1 MPQFQLLFNVLW
13 WLFSSVAWIIM
24 GIILRP
30 SALWDFQEPHDYLT
44 IASPALLGGLS
55 QEIADDTGT
64 VWLFPSWEGVSWYYF
79 HPNFSLFILLFAL
92 PFPLIPSLQ
101 PHSRQLQ
108 ELYTCLHLK
117 SWARWGNKAA
127 AAAKSLQ
134 SCPTL
139 CDPVDGSPP
148 GSPVPGILQARTLEW
163 VTISFSNA
171 WKRKVKVKSLSR
183 VRLFSTHALQPTRF
197 LCPWDF
203 PGKNTGVGCHFL
215 LQCRK
220 VKSESEVTQSCPTLL
235 DPMHYS
241 LPGSSVHGIFQARI
255 LEWGAIAFSGE
266 QGWAVANHILSRFV
280 CFQVILSWC
289 FAVLQFFAIIIIA
302 NYQILWTE
310 DPGRLQPT
318 GSQKIKMWLSRCM
331 PCLTCLIFYRFLCIV
346 WTDCILCIHV
356 Q

>member
-92 PFPLIPSLQ
+92 SFPLIPSLQ

-183 VRLFSTHALQPTRF
+183 VRLFSTPCTTAYQVPLSMGFSRQEYWSGVPLPSPGNKAGQLLITFCPDLSVFRLYYHGVL
-197 LCPWDF
+197 LCY
-203 PGKNTGVGCHFL
+203 NSL
-215 LQCRK
+215 L
-220 VKSESEVTQSCPTLL
+220 
-235 DPMHYS
+235 S
-241 LPGSSVHGIFQARI
+241 LS
-255 LEWGAIAFSGE
+255 
-266 QGWAVANHILSRFV
+266 
-280 CFQVILSWC
+280 
-289 FAVLQFFAIIIIA
+289 
-302 NYQILWTE
+302 
-310 DPGRLQPT
+310 
-318 GSQKIKMWLSRCM
+318 
-331 PCLTCLIFYRFLCIV
+331 
-346 WTDCILCIHV
+346 
-356 Q
+356 